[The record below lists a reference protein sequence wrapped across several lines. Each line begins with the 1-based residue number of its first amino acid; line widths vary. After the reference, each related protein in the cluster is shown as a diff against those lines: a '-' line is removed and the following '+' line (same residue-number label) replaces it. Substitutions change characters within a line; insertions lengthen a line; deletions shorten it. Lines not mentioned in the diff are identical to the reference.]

1 MVGVLSSVFL
11 IWISTYMG
19 KYVYFSAAAIFAS
32 LQNLSRQF
40 EELSEKGV
48 KVGEEQTLEEA
59 NAALQS
65 SNEDT
70 SCGHAEEGQDEKD
83 HKNP

>member
-1 MVGVLSSVFL
+1 MLC
-11 IWISTYMG
+11 I
-19 KYVYFSAAAIFAS
+19 
-32 LQNLSRQF
+32 RQF

-48 KVGEEQTLEEA
+48 KVGEESTLEEA

-65 SNEDT
+65 VTDDT
-70 SCGHAEEGQDEKD
+70 ACGHAEEGQDDKD